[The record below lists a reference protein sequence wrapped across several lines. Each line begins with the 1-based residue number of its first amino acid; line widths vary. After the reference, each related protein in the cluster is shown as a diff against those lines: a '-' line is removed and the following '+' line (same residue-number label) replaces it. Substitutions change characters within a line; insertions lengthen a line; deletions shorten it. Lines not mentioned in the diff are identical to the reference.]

1 MKELILRF
9 KTVPRWAILLLD
21 LLLLTW
27 AFTLSYFIAKQFNF
41 AEIVRGHFFIY
52 TAVYSGLV
60 LPVFYFMRIHTG
72 LIRYSDTRDMLKIFS
87 AMLITSV
94 AYVIV
99 IYSALVPLLGIKG
112 AQLRLVMLINF
123 FIGTSLLVMLR
134 ITVKSIYFILTR
146 KARDLDTVRVLIYGA
161 DQNAI
166 MAKQALENST
176 ETKFII
182 VGFIDINRGKLN
194 SYIERKRVYHIKDL
208 AALKD
213 KYAID
218 QM

>member
-41 AEIVRGHFFIY
+41 PEIIRGHFFIY
-52 TAVYSGLV
+52 TALYSGLA

-87 AMLITSV
+87 AMLATSV
-94 AYVIV
+94 VYMAVAYL
-99 IYSALVPLLGIKG
+99 ALVPLLGIQGRKL
-112 AQLRLVMLINF
+112 ALVMLINF
-123 FIGTSLLVMLR
+123 FIGTSFLVMLR
-134 ITVKSIYFILTR
+134 ITVKSFYFMLMR

-161 DQNAI
+161 DQHAI

-182 VGFIDINRGKLN
+182 VGFIDINRG
-194 SYIERKRVYHIKDL
+194 
-208 AALKD
+208 
-213 KYAID
+213 
-218 QM
+218 